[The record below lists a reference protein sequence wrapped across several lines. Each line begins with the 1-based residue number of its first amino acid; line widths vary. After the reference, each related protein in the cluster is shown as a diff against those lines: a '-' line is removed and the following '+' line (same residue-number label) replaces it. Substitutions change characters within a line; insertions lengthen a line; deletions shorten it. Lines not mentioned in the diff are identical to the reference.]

1 MLSDFILE
9 HKTFLLQA
17 DAATWQEAV
26 KKSADLLINVGC
38 ALPSYYGAILDAVK
52 EYGPYFVIAPGI
64 AMPHARPEQ
73 GALKLGY
80 SLVCLKKPVFFGHKV
95 NDPVDVILCIA
106 APDKKALNEQAII
119 EVMTLFDSDKALSGL
134 RNAKNENDLR
144 RIFRMSKE
152 ENA

>member
-17 DAATWQEAV
+17 EAETWQEAV
-26 KKSADLLINVGC
+26 KKSADLLINEGC
-38 ALPSYYGAILDAVK
+38 ALPAYYEAILDAVK

-80 SLVCLKKPVFFGHKV
+80 GLVCLKKPVFFGHKV
-95 NDPVDVILCIA
+95 NDPVDIVLCIS